1 LLVVAALALV
11 ASGCKVDATVSV
23 DVHDDGSGVVTL
35 RARLD
40 ADAVQAAQAGG
51 AKLEDR
57 VRLSDLTSAGWSVS
71 PWRRAADGSATL
83 VISKRFQRPEQ
94 VAGIIRELSGTD
106 GPLRDVTATRDRGL
120 LTTDYRVTGGLD
132 LAAAQTGIRDDQDL
146 VRRLTAQSVD
156 VAGLDQSLLAEV
168 RQSLALRLAVTL
180 PGGGHDVVTALP
192 SKRVAVDESTSPLDL
207 RRVALFVAA
216 LVLVT
221 VAVLVLLGGRRRAR
235 RRR

>member
-1 LLVVAALALV
+1 
-11 ASGCKVDATVSV
+11 
-23 DVHDDGSGVVTL
+23 VHDDGSGVVTL

-40 ADAVQAAQAGG
+40 ADAVQAAEAGG

-57 VRLSDLTSAGWSVS
+57 VRLSDLTAAGWTVS
-71 PWRRAADGSATL
+71 PWQRTADGSATL
-83 VISKRFQRPEQ
+83 VISKPFQRAEQ

-120 LTTDYRVTGGLD
+120 FTTDYRVTGALD
-132 LAAAQTGIRDDQDL
+132 LPAVQTGIRDDQDL
-146 VRRLTAQSVD
+146 VGRLTAQSVD

-180 PGGGHDVVTALP
+180 PGGGHTVVTALP

-207 RRVALFVAA
+207 RRVALLLAA

-235 RRR
+235 RRS